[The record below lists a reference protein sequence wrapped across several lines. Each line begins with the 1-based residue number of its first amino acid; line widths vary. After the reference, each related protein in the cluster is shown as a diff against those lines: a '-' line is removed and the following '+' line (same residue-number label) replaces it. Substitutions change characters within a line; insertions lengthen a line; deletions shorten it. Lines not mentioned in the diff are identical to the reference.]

1 MNRDFY
7 RVPCGKH
14 LMVNSKIISLFV
26 LKRLFNK
33 NSIDSFLLCCD
44 PFFHSAGK
52 FVFVSGCRT
61 TKLLISELSLD
72 KSCTLDIFLVGSY
85 FLTSIG
91 RGCGKRHTE
100 KNVKEKYKNTLFLFF
115 FFGLTSTQARL
126 PAEFKHIIKRRKRN

>member
-26 LKRLFNK
+26 FKRLFNQ
-33 NSIDSFLLCCD
+33 NSINSFLLCCD

-85 FLTSIG
+85 FLQVLEGGVEKDTQKKCE
-91 RGCGKRHTE
+91 RKR
-100 KNVKEKYKNTLFLFF
+100 NSVFFF